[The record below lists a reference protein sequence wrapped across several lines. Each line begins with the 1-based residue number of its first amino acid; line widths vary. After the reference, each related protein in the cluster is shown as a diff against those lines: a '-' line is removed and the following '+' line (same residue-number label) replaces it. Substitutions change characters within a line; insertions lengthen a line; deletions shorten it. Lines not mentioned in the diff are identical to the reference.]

1 MHTGWAIT
9 GIITIIAI
17 GIIITVTAGNFA
29 TTV

>member
-1 MHTGWAIT
+1 MAI